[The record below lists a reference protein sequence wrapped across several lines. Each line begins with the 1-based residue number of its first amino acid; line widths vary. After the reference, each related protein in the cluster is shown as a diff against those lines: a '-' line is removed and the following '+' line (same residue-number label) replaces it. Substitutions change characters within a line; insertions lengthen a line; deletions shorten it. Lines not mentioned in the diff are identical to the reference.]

1 MFYYI
6 YINKMEKSKVLIRSI
21 GHIIITL
28 PSIIYHGLIHKFNHF
43 IYKSSEIIVK
53 NNKVIPINN
62 DIAPYIEYDDNIEN
76 EIISRYERKKL
87 HNDELITLLES
98 SDSNSSLSGFEN
110 DSEKTSLSSIDF
122 SRISTPTRDHMK
134 TVVFIHGKGGNP
146 CHFDFIVE
154 NFIMRYKD
162 KYNIFVPYLGNN
174 NHSSIEDDANI
185 LLNRLYAR
193 DISLNNLILVGL
205 SKGGLVASYFATNFN
220 SVEKIITISSPMM
233 GTKMA
238 DLHWN
243 KNVRSALGYM
253 NEEVVALSQT
263 ANMNR
268 YYHIVPKYDHVI
280 NPIESSYYSSTSNN
294 NIYYYEG
301 LHSHIGVT
309 HSSDICDK
317 ILSWI
322 DEP

>member
-1 MFYYI
+1 
-6 YINKMEKSKVLIRSI
+6 MEKSKVFIRSV

-53 NNKVIPINN
+53 NNETIPINN
-62 DIAPYIEYDDNIEN
+62 FVPSYSEYDEVTEA
-76 EIISRYERKKL
+76 EIISRYERKNKDDD
-87 HNDELITLLES
+87 DELIPLLVS
-98 SDSNSSLSGFEN
+98 SDSNSSLSSFEIEN
-110 DSEKTSLSSIDF
+110 EKSSLSSIDF
-122 SRISTPTRDHMK
+122 SRICTPTRDSIK

-146 CHFDFIVE
+146 CNFDFIVE
-154 NFIMRYKD
+154 NFIKKYKD
-162 KYNIFVPYLGNN
+162 KYNIFVPYLGDNN
-174 NHSSIEDDANI
+174 NTSIEDDANK

-205 SKGGLVASYFATNFN
+205 SKGGLIAAYFATNFN

-238 DLHWN
+238 DLHWD
-243 KNVRSALGYM
+243 KNVRNALGYM
-253 NEEVVALSQT
+253 NSAAVELSQT
-263 ANMNR
+263 ANINR
-268 YYHIVPKYDHVI
+268 FYHIVPKYDHVI
-280 NPIESSYYSSTSNN
+280 NPIESTYYSSTSNN

-309 HSSDICDK
+309 HSSDICNK